1 MKQTNFIWHPVVGE
15 REIVPKD
22 KPTGLKVI
30 PGCERKTDGTYPA
43 GVLFRGKRYLRYAI
57 SPFGAI
63 ILGTDGTYSQ
73 TLSRDNL
80 LPETDNPVIAPMAE
94 FLQVHA

>member
-15 REIVPKD
+15 MLSIGKSS
-22 KPTGLKVI
+22 PTATKYI
-30 PGCERKTDGTYPA
+30 PGCERQADNTYPP
-43 GVLFRGKRYLRYAI
+43 GVLFRGKRYSHYCV
-57 SPFGAI
+57 SPFGSI
-63 ILGTDGTYSQ
+63 VLGNEHLYSQ